1 MHLKTA
7 LMVIVAGAAA
17 TQLAAQQPAQ
27 PRPGGMRPGGMRPQA
42 GMMQGMEHMGAM
54 DSMMAPMMQ
63 AMASTPEHLLAQK
76 AALHLTSDQETRL
89 TALRDAAKGEHD
101 AAASQAAMHLREMVE
116 ALHTAS
122 PDTSVV
128 KHHFQ
133 AAFGFMQTAHWAML
147 RSAAQAWP
155 VLTDAQQ
162 HQVTAMS
169 DSMHMG
175 GMMQGEMK
183 HH

>member
-1 MHLKTA
+1 MRLKTA
-7 LMVIVAGAAA
+7 LMMLMAGAAA

-27 PRPGGMRPGGMRPQA
+27 PHRGGMRPQA
-42 GMMQGMEHMGAM
+42 GMMQEMEHMGAM

-76 AALHLTSDQETRL
+76 SALHLTSDQEARL
-89 TALRDAAKGEHD
+89 TALRDAAKSEHD
-101 AAASQAAMHLREMVE
+101 AAASQAAMHLREMAE

-133 AAFGFMQTAHWAML
+133 AAMGFMQTAHWAML

-162 HQVTAMS
+162 HQVMAMA

-175 GMMQGEMK
+175 GMMQHQGEMK